1 MIEISV
7 NGERRQVEAGVT
19 LVDALTQWNYEC
31 VRVAVAINSEFVARA
46 DYVSRKLVA
55 NDRIDV
61 VAPVAG
67 G

>member
-7 NGERRQVEAGVT
+7 NGERKKIAAAMT
-19 LVDALTQWNYEC
+19 LADALAEWNYEC
-31 VRVAVAINSEFVARA
+31 ARVAVAINSEFVPRA
-46 DYVSRKLVA
+46 DYAARKLAAGDCV
-55 NDRIDV
+55 DV

>member
-7 NGERRQVEAGVT
+7 NSERRQVEAAVT
-19 LVDALTQWNYEC
+19 LADALTQWGYEC
-31 VRVAVAINSEFVARA
+31 ARVAVAINSEFVPRA
-46 DYVSRKLVA
+46 SYGERQLVSGDCV
-55 NDRIDV
+55 DV

>member
-7 NGERRQVEAGVT
+7 NGEHKRIDAALT
-19 LVDALTQWNYEC
+19 LALALTQWNYEC
-31 VRVAVAINSEFVARA
+31 ARVAVAINSEFVPRA
-46 DYVSRKLVA
+46 DYAVRTLAAGDCV
-55 NDRIDV
+55 DV

>member
-7 NGERRQVEAGVT
+7 NGERREVDETST
-19 LVDALTQWNYEC
+19 LAEALTQWNYEC
-31 VRVAVAINSEFVARA
+31 ARVAVAINSEFVSRA
-46 DYVSRKLVA
+46 DYPSRKFAAGDCV
-55 NDRIDV
+55 DI